1 MMYGLYCPNMTASQ
15 INTLCKSKMMF
26 DFAIML
32 DGGHVAAINAHN
44 NKINTSLKQLYAI
57 KFL

>member
-1 MMYGLYCPNMTASQ
+1 
-15 INTLCKSKMMF
+15 MMF

-32 DGGHVAAINAHN
+32 DGGHVAAINAHD